1 VADQEKKIVKGSG
14 GGVKWVPVAKADRE
28 KQKLT
33 GKQIVELAK
42 ICAGIEKHYKF
53 PCDIEW
59 AYMKG
64 KFYITQ
70 SRPITTL

>member
-1 VADQEKKIVKGSG
+1 MSYKNYNWEVVAND
-14 GGVKWVPVAKADRE
+14 
-28 KQKLT
+28 
-33 GKQIVELAK
+33 
-42 ICAGIEKHYKF
+42 YKF

>member
-1 VADQEKKIVKGSG
+1 MDKILKAKGSQ
-14 GGVKWVPVAKADRE
+14 
-28 KQKLT
+28 QKLN

-42 ICAGIEKHYKF
+42 ICSGIEKHYKF

-59 AYMKG
+59 AFARG

>member
-1 VADQEKKIVKGSG
+1 MYQSNPALYGKPEGGNVWKNFTKVQGS
-14 GGVKWVPVAKADRE
+14 

-33 GKQIVELAK
+33 GKQILELAK
-42 ICAGIEKHYKF
+42 ICVNIEKHYKF

-59 AYMKG
+59 AFQKG